1 MQLSNIINTT
11 TIERNCVASNKD
23 EVLRSI
29 AKIAAQSNRI
39 DTSREKEIFTALKD
53 REAIGTTG
61 FGNAIAIPH
70 CHLSGIEDFIVGV
83 IVHPNGV
90 KFDSLDKKNVELLAF
105 IIAPEEAKNEH
116 VHVLSKL
123 SRLLSDK
130 NILKELKNS
139 DSDEVALEAILR
151 RSGDDLTQSLTE
163 NEEYVLFHLMVQR
176 ENIFE
181 QLVEVFSATE
191 RCSASIIRGDES
203 SSYFGTVPLF
213 KGFFADDESFN
224 RIVIATLPKK
234 LANETVR
241 QIEQIAG
248 DISKKSGVMVT
259 VQELLYFNG
268 SLNY

>member
-1 MQLSNIINTT
+1 MQLSNIIDTT
-11 TIERNCVASNKD
+11 TIERNVSASNKD
-23 EVLRSI
+23 DILRAI

-39 DTSREKEIFTALKD
+39 DTSRENEIFTALKE
-53 REAIGTTG
+53 REAIGSTG

-70 CHLSGIEDFIVGV
+70 CHLAGFNEFIVG
-83 IVHPNGV
+83 ILVHQNGV
-90 KFDSLDKKNVELLAF
+90 PFDALDKKNVELFAF
-105 IIAPEEAKNEH
+105 IIAPEDAKKEH
-116 VHVLSKL
+116 IHILSKL

-130 NILKELKNS
+130 NILTELKNS
-139 DSDEVALEAILR
+139 ESNEVALEAILR
-151 RSGDDLTQSLTE
+151 RSGDDITQTLTE

-224 RIVIATLPKK
+224 RIVVATLPKK